1 LARAI
6 TLVESRRSDH
16 RATARA
22 LVQMMAPD
30 SGAAMRVGI
39 TGVPGVGKSTLIDA
53 LGSNLTAAGHRIA
66 VLAVDPSSKSS
77 GGSILGDKTR
87 MARLAVDPNAFI
99 RPSPSAGTLG
109 GVAARTREAM
119 ILCEA
124 AGFDILLIE
133 TVGVGQSETA
143 VADMTDF
150 FLVLALPG
158 AGDELQGIKK
168 GIIEQADMVAVN
180 KADVDPARA
189 RQTAAEYGSALR
201 ILAPASPNWTP
212 PVMLASGLANQGLAE
227 MWSEIERHRAPPSAP
242 AANLCTGARASRSN
256 GCGPC
261 SRSVCWAAS
270 STMLR
275 SRQGLARSSAKWVR
289 ARWRPRRAPNRSLP
303 MPTRPEPQ
311 PFFRTLSAFLSIL
324 PSSALDIRPA
334 FTAWLARALA
344 LRACALSSIG

>member
-1 LARAI
+1 MKADESSLDNMARKLRSGDRAALARAI

-168 GIIEQADMVAVN
+168 GIIEQADMVAVTTRRMSIR
-180 KADVDPARA
+180 PARV
-189 RQTAAEYGSALR
+189 RPR
-201 ILAPASPNWTP
+201 PN
-212 PVMLASGLANQGLAE
+212 M
-227 MWSEIERHRAPPSAP
+227 
-242 AANLCTGARASRSN
+242 GAR
-256 GCGPC
+256 C
-261 SRSVCWAAS
+261 AS
-270 STMLR
+270 SR
-275 SRQGLARSSAKWVR
+275 
-289 ARWRPRRAPNRSLP
+289 RPRRTGR
-303 MPTRPEPQ
+303 R
-311 PFFRTLSAFLSIL
+311 R
-324 PSSALDIRPA
+324 
-334 FTAWLARALA
+334 
-344 LRACALSSIG
+344 

>member
-1 LARAI
+1 MNASESFVADMAQRLRSGDRAALARAI

-16 RATARA
+16 RRMAQA
-22 LVQMMAPD
+22 LIQTLAPD
-30 SGAAMRVGI
+30 AGAAMRVGV

-53 LGSNLTAAGHRIA
+53 LGSNLTAGGHRIA

-87 MARLAVDPNAFI
+87 MARLAVDPNAYV
-99 RPSPSAGTLG
+99 RPSPAAGTLG

-150 FLVLALPG
+150 FLVLTLPG

-189 RQTAAEYGSALR
+189 RQAAAEYGSALR
-201 ILAPASPNWTP
+201 ILAPASPDWTP
-212 PVMLASGLANQGLAE
+212 PVMLVSGLANQGLAE
-227 MWSEIERHRAPPSAP
+227 MWGEIERHRTVLSASGE
-242 AANLCTGARASRSN
+242 LMR
-256 GCGPC
+256 
-261 SRSVCWAAS
+261 
-270 STMLR
+270 
-275 SRQGLARSSAKWVR
+275 KR
-289 ARWRPRRAPNRSLP
+289 ARQQIKWMWALLEERLMR
-303 MPTRPEPQ
+303 Q
-311 PFFRTLSAFLSIL
+311 
-324 PSSALDIRPA
+324 ALDNGA
-334 FTAWLARALA
+334 VKAKLAEIERAVGQGALA
-344 LRACALSSIG
+344 PEAAAEQILALAKMP

>member
-1 LARAI
+1 MKASESFPADMAQRLRSGDRAALARAI

-16 RATARA
+16 RRLAQA
-22 LVQMMAPD
+22 LIETLAPD
-30 SGAAMRVGI
+30 AGAAMRIGI

-53 LGSNLTAAGHRIA
+53 LGSNLMAAGHRIA

-87 MARLAVDPNAFI
+87 MARLAVDPNAFV

-150 FLVLALPG
+150 FLVLTLPG
-158 AGDELQGIKK
+158 AGDELQGMKK

-180 KADVDPARA
+180 KADLDPARA
-189 RQTAAEYGSALR
+189 RQAAAEYGSALR
-201 ILAPASPNWTP
+201 ILAPASPDWTP
-212 PVMLASGLANQGLAE
+212 PVMLVSGLANQGLVE
-227 MWSEIERHRAPPSAP
+227 MWGEIERHH
-242 AANLCTGARASRSN
+242 AALGASGELKR
-256 GCGPC
+256 
-261 SRSVCWAAS
+261 
-270 STMLR
+270 
-275 SRQGLARSSAKWVR
+275 KR
-289 ARWRPRRAPNRSLP
+289 ARQQIKWMWALIEERLVLQVLENDAVKAKLAEIERAVG
-303 MPTRPEPQ
+303 Q
-311 PFFRTLSAFLSIL
+311 G
-324 PSSALDIRPA
+324 
-334 FTAWLARALA
+334 ALA
-344 LRACALSSIG
+344 PEAAAKQILALAKAP